1 MTRAGRVVIL
11 DMGIAVELDRAG
23 LHQSTEPQVIGTV
36 PYMSPEQAAGLPV
49 SPASDWYS
57 VGVMLYEALTGE
69 RPFRGGTF
77 AILLDKQ
84 NIDPPP
90 PCTLVPGIPD
100 DLNALCVDLL
110 RRDPAAR
117 PPDREVLRRLGGA
130 GRWRT
135 ESARGAGVRAA
146 PAGAADRSRG
156 TPRGAE
162 CRTRGREAGPDGGL
176 LGARP
181 FGGGQECPP
190 RALPRRLR
198 GRRADRSAVVLA
210 GRCYEQ
216 ESVPYKAF
224 DSLVDALS
232 RYLRRLPRWEAEALL
247 PRDVQLLGRVFPV
260 LRRVAAVGEAPH
272 RGLEIPDPQR
282 APPARLLGAARAAG
296 TARRPEALDPRDR
309 RPPVGG
315 RR

>member
-11 DMGIAVELDRAG
+11 DMGIAAELDRAG

-84 NIDPPP
+84 NIDPPAP
-90 PCTLVPGIPD
+90 GTLVPGIPD

-130 GRWRT
+130 AAGGPS
-135 ESARGAGVRAA
+135 SARGAWARASAGVPLIGREEHLAALRAA
-146 PAGAADRSRG
+146 LGAVKQGRTVVCSVHGRSGVGKSALIEHFLDDCGGADADMEPPPWSWPAAATSRSR
-156 TPRGAE
+156 
-162 CRTRGREAGPDGGL
+162 CRTRP
-176 LGARP
+176 
-181 FGGGQECPP
+181 
-190 RALPRRLR
+190 
-198 GRRADRSAVVLA
+198 ST
-210 GRCYEQ
+210 
-216 ESVPYKAF
+216 
-224 DSLVDALS
+224 ALS
-232 RYLRRLPRWEAEALL
+232 TP
-247 PRDVQLLGRVFPV
+247 
-260 LRRVAAVGEAPH
+260 
-272 RGLEIPDPQR
+272 
-282 APPARLLGAARAAG
+282 
-296 TARRPEALDPRDR
+296 
-309 RPPVGG
+309 
-315 RR
+315 